1 VGEFSEV
8 KTDEADDKCSLVAG
22 TITIYAEDE
31 EAAEKPKSKWWAIFK
46 RTEGDPFLF
55 RELFETVASHK

>member
-31 EAAEKPKSKWWAIFK
+31 EASEKREKKWWAIFK
-46 RTEGDPFLF
+46 RT
-55 RELFETVASHK
+55 